1 MLSVQTPITS
11 QEFREELLDPR
22 SEFYKEFYAES
33 RKAKKTELLD
43 IEACELIAR
52 IDQALRDDE
61 DSDYIDRAHHR
72 AEIVNK
78 YRRLIDEYNRRIQEF
93 TQLQKNSNHTITLPI
108 LMDAFA
114 NRYASLKLT
123 QKAFEFTKQSLGLTQ
138 RDWIKHKKN
147 LARHL
152 HKPMKVTLPDGSH
165 LNILDSE
172 GNPLSLLGTHNPES
186 KEIKTRLAARKLP
199 TETLQFVP
207 EVNTAY
213 EMRVKQI
220 KLETSDSVEA
230 EILARS
236 QARNEMHL
244 VNRAMNN
251 ILINLMPGFQAL
263 RKTSE
268 GFNAFIEQQRSAT
281 KQGIFKI
288 FSDIAT
294 TLIDLPD
301 IINGMTDMDDRSI
314 THRAQL
320 DYLTMEGLEHQ
331 AAIDNI
337 MQKIQLLSHDQ
348 VWSTAWYED
357 LRQKA
362 FPFAEPQV
370 EFPAGLRFW

>member
-1 MLSVQTPITS
+1 MPPVHTHITS
-11 QEFREELLDPR
+11 QQFTEELLDPK
-22 SEFYKEFYAES
+22 SEFYKEYYAES

-43 IEACELIAR
+43 IEACELIVKINQILR
-52 IDQALRDDE
+52 EGEDKDYIDQA
-61 DSDYIDRAHHR
+61 HHR
-72 AEIVNK
+72 TQIEKK
-78 YRRLIDEYNRRIQEF
+78 YRRLMDEYNHRIQEF
-93 TQLQKNSNHTITLPI
+93 ALLQKNLNHTNTIPA

-123 QKAFEFTKQSLGLTQ
+123 QKAFELAEQNLELTQ

-147 LARHL
+147 LVSHL

-165 LNILDSE
+165 LNILDSK
-172 GNPLSLLGTHNPES
+172 GNPLALLGTHNPES
-186 KEIKTRLAARKLP
+186 RKIETRLATRKLP

-207 EVNTAY
+207 EVSTAY
-213 EMRVKQI
+213 ETRVKKI

-236 QARNEMHL
+236 RARNEMHL

-251 ILINLMPGFQAL
+251 IFINLMPGFQAL

-268 GFNAFIEQQRSAT
+268 GFNAFIEQQRATT

-301 IINGMTDMDDRSI
+301 IISSMTDMDDKSI
-314 THRAQL
+314 SYHAQL
-320 DYLTMEGLEHQ
+320 DYLAMQGLEHQ
-331 AAIDNI
+331 AAMDNI
-337 MQKIQLLSHDQ
+337 MQKIQLLNHDQ

-370 EFPAGLRFW
+370 ELPASLRFW